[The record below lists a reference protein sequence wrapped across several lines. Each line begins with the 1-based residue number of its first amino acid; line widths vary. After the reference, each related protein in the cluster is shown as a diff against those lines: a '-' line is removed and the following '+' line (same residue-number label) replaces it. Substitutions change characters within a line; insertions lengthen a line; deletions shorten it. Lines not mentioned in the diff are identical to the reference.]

1 MQNNKKKRRILIW
14 ILFVILHINVPF
26 SKTEELKPENKN
38 NEEEENIFV
47 FPSMQMEG
55 IAAASSRD
63 GKHVPVVE
71 VVYRGQPPSEDKK
84 VSKTTTSSSDKTK
97 TTRDEGTWSFN
108 SMNKQDFD
116 VNTRNSPE
124 KDLSVAS
131 SSVSWNP
138 DSIDA
143 TANPNKGRKT
153 TTTEKELSDR
163 IGRMSTTTEKHEF
176 RINVIEPK
184 PPKSQ
189 NIKTI
194 TQSYQSIPGIKDS
207 VLKSDDYQ
215 KWLEKK
221 NSFLFQPSYVP
232 EVTTMVP
239 TSIAAPVSR
248 WVLYSQ
254 EIPCEQK

>member
-1 MQNNKKKRRILIW
+1 
-14 ILFVILHINVPF
+14 
-26 SKTEELKPENKN
+26 
-38 NEEEENIFV
+38 
-47 FPSMQMEG
+47 
-55 IAAASSRD
+55 
-63 GKHVPVVE
+63 
-71 VVYRGQPPSEDKK
+71 
-84 VSKTTTSSSDKTK
+84 
-97 TTRDEGTWSFN
+97 
-108 SMNKQDFD
+108 MNKQDFD

-143 TANPNKGRKT
+143 TANPNKGRKQ
-153 TTTEKELSDR
+153 TTTEKELADR

-254 EIPCEQK
+254 ETRKNLK

>member
-1 MQNNKKKRRILIW
+1 
-14 ILFVILHINVPF
+14 
-26 SKTEELKPENKN
+26 
-38 NEEEENIFV
+38 
-47 FPSMQMEG
+47 
-55 IAAASSRD
+55 
-63 GKHVPVVE
+63 
-71 VVYRGQPPSEDKK
+71 
-84 VSKTTTSSSDKTK
+84 
-97 TTRDEGTWSFN
+97 
-108 SMNKQDFD
+108 MNKQDFD

-194 TQSYQSIPGIKDS
+194 NQSYQSIPGIKDS